1 MTSNNLTFNKK
12 NLYRNVFFYFI
23 EICVLNFIFFKKIKK
38 PFTIVCLLYLQML
51 INIYNNE

>member
-23 EICVLNFIFFKKIKK
+23 EICVLILFFVKKNKK
-38 PFTIVCLLYLQML
+38 PFTIVCLYLQML